1 MKEMIIT
8 SSVLIAVLLLLRVIF
23 ARKVRRVWIYAAWLL
38 VALRLLI
45 PVQIGQLPFSV
56 LTSARP
62 ITEAISNITD
72 KQVAGVTQQEAYRQV
87 LQNYIEED
95 RSVFLPEVQTQIQ
108 NAADEDRSNAEI
120 AEIIGNSYPEDNAY
134 TPAARPQVQ
143 QKVEETAHPITL
155 GQIAMWVWL
164 AGVAAMVIWLAAGN
178 LLLGRNLRETATPM
192 QCCSPLPVYVSD
204 EAISPCLVGLIRPAV
219 YLTPESASDENIT
232 GYVLAH
238 ELTHYAHKDHI
249 WALVRCICLCVF
261 WFNPL
266 VWVAAWFSRRDCE
279 LACDEGA
286 LKRLG
291 EKERVNYGKALL
303 QVVSQSSVPGRLMLT
318 ATTMAETKQ
327 QLKQRVSFISRK
339 PKWSAIAAVCM
350 ALVCTLV
357 AGCVATGPVTSE
369 EPTQGTQPPAPNL
382 RPWEVSEEVKLQL
395 KQDYV
400 EYMSYTGHSCTV
412 EDVQLAVISQVETG
426 YAVAISC
433 KCGSVKLDAPWTE
446 LFGDVAAD
454 LEFYMPEGWFLQF
467 CKDGQFNT
475 LSGAYNQHWLNYAQL
490 RTVWNDY
497 HWQVPK
503 ALKYWQKVNGQMQPP
518 ERDPSGL
525 AYTVNEDGKT
535 CTVTGMG
542 VCRDADVVIPEY
554 IDGYQVTAI
563 GELAFWAQYGITSV
577 TMPDSVTSIGSSAFE
592 FCDQMKS
599 IYLSRTLE
607 RIGIHA
613 FIHCKALETI
623 HLPDSL
629 VTLGGGAF
637 SDCSSLT
644 AVTIPSGVT
653 ELSAGVFDTCSN
665 LKAITLHNGITAIG
679 EMAFMN
685 CSSLTEFDIPDQVAK
700 IEDFTFAGCVNLRR
714 VRIPDG
720 VLSIGSRAFSNCS
733 GLQEVVIPDSVQ
745 AIGQQAFQN
754 CTGLT
759 TLSIGKG
766 FGEWNFEVFYNCPSL
781 QQIQVSAENPHY
793 RVRNG
798 CLIAAE
804 SKTLLLAAVDA
815 VIPADGSVRHIGDWA
830 FYGQTD
836 LRQIWIPEG
845 IESIGRDSFF
855 GCSNLAYVQIP
866 VSMQLID
873 RAFGECDRLE
883 TIHYSGTMAQ
893 WKAIRKGTVIGDTIS
908 LFVVQCT
915 DGDLETR

>member
-1 MKEMIIT
+1 MKEIIIT
-8 SSVLIAVLLLLRVIF
+8 SSVLIMALLLLRVIF
-23 ARKVRRVWIYAAWLL
+23 ANKVRRVWIYAAWLL

-45 PVQIGQLPFSV
+45 PVQIGQIPFSV

-62 ITEAISNITD
+62 ITEAITSITNQ
-72 KQVAGVTQQEAYRQV
+72 QVAGMTQQDAYRQV

-108 NAADEDRSNAEI
+108 NAADENRSNAEI
-120 AEIIGNSYPEDNAY
+120 AEIIGNAYPKDDAY

-164 AGVAAMVIWLAAGN
+164 VGVAVMVIWLAAGN
-178 LLLGRNLRETATPM
+178 LLLGRNLRETAKPM
-192 QCCSPLPVYVSD
+192 QCSSPLQVYVS
-204 EAISPCLVGLIRPAV
+204 EAAISPCLAGLLRPAV
-219 YLTPESASDENIT
+219 YLDPESSSDDKIT

-291 EKERVNYGKALL
+291 EEERVNYGMALL
-303 QVVSQSSVPGRLMLT
+303 QVVGHSSPSGRLMLT

-327 QLKQRVSFISRK
+327 QLKQRVGFISRK

-369 EPTQGTQPPAPNL
+369 QPTESTQPSAPNL

-400 EYMSYTGHSCTV
+400 AYMSYTKHSCTV

-446 LFGDVAAD
+446 LFGEIAAD

-475 LSGAYNQHWLNYAQL
+475 LDGAYNQQWLSYDQL

-497 HWQVPK
+497 HLQFPK
-503 ALKYWQKVNGQMQPP
+503 ALKYWQKVNGQMQPS

-525 AYTVNEDGKT
+525 AYTVNADGKT

-542 VCRDADVVIPEY
+542 VCRDANVVIPEY

-563 GELAFWAQYGITSV
+563 GELAFWPQYNITSV

-592 FCDQMKS
+592 RCEQMEQ
-599 IYLSRTLE
+599 ITLSASLE
-607 RIGIHA
+607 SIGIQA
-613 FIHCKALETI
+613 FLGCKALQSI
-623 HLPDSL
+623 DLPDSL

-644 AVTIPSGVT
+644 AVTIPAGVT
-653 ELSAGVFDTCSN
+653 ELAPCVFEKCEN
-665 LKAITLHNGITAIG
+665 LQSITLHDGITAIG
-679 EMAFMN
+679 ERALLN
-685 CSSLTEFDIPDQVAK
+685 CTNLTVFEIPRLVTK
-700 IEDFTFAGCVNLRR
+700 IEDFTFAGCVNLRGIE
-714 VRIPDG
+714 IPEG
-720 VLSIGSRAFSNCS
+720 VVSIGFRAFSNCTN
-733 GLQEVVIPDSVQ
+733 LQEAVIPDSVHT
-745 AIGQQAFQN
+745 IGEQAFQD
-754 CTGLT
+754 CIGLT

-766 FGEWNFEVFYNCPSL
+766 FGDWNFEVFYNCPGL
-781 QQIQVSAENPHY
+781 EQICVSAENPHY
-793 RVRNG
+793 YVQSG
-798 CLIAAE
+798 CLIEQE
-804 SKTLLLAAVDA
+804 SKTLLLATIYAE
-815 VIPADGSVRHIGDWA
+815 IPTDGSVRHIGDWA
-830 FYGQTD
+830 FYGQTG
-836 LRQIWIPEG
+836 LRQIVIPEG
-845 IESIGRDSFF
+845 IESIGRDSFSDC
-855 GCSNLAYVQIP
+855 GNLAYVQIP

-873 RAFGECDRLE
+873 WAFGACDRLE

-893 WKAIRKGTVIGDTIS
+893 WRSIRMGTGIGDTTS
-908 LFVVQCT
+908 RFVVHCA